1 MLMTI
6 PNLNKNS
13 EFDMFSNVFDALS
26 QTINWEG
33 IYARLIIPPII
44 SIKYSI
50 PATLAVLFLD
60 VIIRYLNLPFF
71 RPFPSVPNN

>member
-1 MLMTI
+1 MLTTI

-26 QTINWEG
+26 RTINWEG

-44 SIKYSI
+44 NSKYMSY
-50 PATLAVLFLD
+50 FLM
-60 VIIRYLNLPFF
+60 
-71 RPFPSVPNN
+71 S